1 MHCFAEMLVRKFDGD
16 SLREHPWRTSMNDQK
31 LKNRGYA
38 KLSDHRKACR
48 QYLKSIKIY
57 PLQKRVYLHL
67 FMTLTQKL
75 LKSI

>member
-38 KLSDHRKACR
+38 KLS
-48 QYLKSIKIY
+48 
-57 PLQKRVYLHL
+57 
-67 FMTLTQKL
+67 LTKKL
-75 LKSI
+75 CGLCLA